1 MASHPWHIGSALLI
15 AALLLV
21 TEPSVQ
27 PVEAAAS
34 TRSAA
39 TPRPAAATARW
50 GWVASRKLSGSWIP
64 AKHDR
69 GNSGGETNTIT
80 HQGSPGWYIV
90 TLPGVAPGSGE
101 TGSVLVSPLGKQPR
115 ICAPGDWDAIGDQV
129 NVTVRCFTLSGT
141 PANATFVMNWLAAS
155 GAGGRLAYARNF
167 SPTSNCGS
175 PQQAY
180 GSRGGSIS
188 NCPITDDA
196 ALAGGARLRIPGLA
210 SNGGTVQVSAIARRA
225 TDEPNEPVS
234 AGICD
239 LLRFLP
245 ARDVTGDAG
254 FADHEWVDLR
264 CYEPDGD
271 IQIYR
276 RHYVWFMDGLGM
288 KGIVRKNVA
297 YLLASKPAAVSYTP
311 DRRHRYSSAG
321 KAGRV
326 TRLGTGSYVATLPG
340 MPLGGSAQV
349 TALGGQARH
358 CVVTSIERTALPQ
371 RVGVRCFDL
380 SGQRRDAKFTLAYAR

>member
-1 MASHPWHIGSALLI
+1 MASRPRHIGSALLI
-15 AALLLV
+15 AALLLG
-21 TEPSVQ
+21 TEPIAQ
-27 PVEAAAS
+27 PVDVSAS

-39 TPRPAAATARW
+39 SPRPAAATAKW
-50 GWVASRKLSGSWIP
+50 AWVVSRKLSGSWIP
-64 AKHDR
+64 ARHDR
-69 GNSGGETNTIT
+69 GNSSGDANTVT

-90 TLPGVAPGSGE
+90 ALPSAAPGGGE
-101 TGSVLVSPLGKQPR
+101 TGSVLVSTLGTQPR
-115 ICAPGDWDAIGDQV
+115 ICAPGGWDLVGGQV

-141 PANATFVMNWLAAS
+141 PANATFVMNWLTAT
-155 GAGGRLAYARNF
+155 GTGGRLAYAHNF

-180 GSRGGSIS
+180 ASRGGSIS

-196 ALAGGARLRIPGLA
+196 ALFDAARLRIPGLA
-210 SNGGTVQVSAIARRA
+210 SNRGSVQVSAASQRA
-225 TDEPNEPVS
+225 TDPNVVS
-234 AGICD
+234 AGVCD
-239 LLRFLP
+239 LVRFYP
-245 ARDVTGDAG
+245 ARDLTNDAD

-271 IQIYR
+271 TEVYR
-276 RHYVWFMDGLGM
+276 RHYVWFMEGLGM

-297 YLLASKPAAVSYTP
+297 YLFASKPTASSYAP

-321 KAGRV
+321 TAGRV
-326 TRLGTGSYVATLPG
+326 SRLGTGSYVATLPG

-349 TALGGQARH
+349 TALGKQARH

-380 SGQRRDAKFTLAYAR
+380 SGQRRDTKFTLAYAR